1 VRTLLVDDERL
12 ARDGLRRLL
21 KPHEDVVIIGEAQ
34 NAQEAS
40 QKIQR
45 LDPDLV
51 FLDIEMPRQNGLQ
64 LLENL
69 ADVPLVV
76 FTTAYHEHAVR
87 AFDLSAI
94 DFLVKPIVPDRL
106 TAAINKVRK
115 VFAASGNG
123 SPHRRRQV
131 FLRDGKRCWIVMV
144 ESIRLLESVGN
155 YTRVHFADSSPLI
168 CKSLNALEHQLDPA
182 LFFRASRSHII
193 NLHEVKSLDEESR
206 GGLVATLTGGYQ
218 VTMTRRQS
226 RRLRGL
232 LSL

>member
-1 VRTLLVDDERL
+1 LRALLIDDERL

-21 KPHEDVVIIGEAQ
+21 KPHEDVEIIGEAQ

-45 LDPDLV
+45 LEPDLV
-51 FLDIEMPRQNGLQ
+51 FLDIEMPRLNGLQ

-69 ADVPLVV
+69 EDVPLVV
-76 FTTAYHEHAVR
+76 FTTAYHEYAAR
-87 AFDLSAI
+87 AFDVCAV

-106 TAAINKVRK
+106 TAAMNKVRK
-115 VFAASGNG
+115 AFAATGGGPN
-123 SPHRRRQV
+123 RRRQV

-144 ESIRLLESVGN
+144 EEIRLLESVGN
-155 YTRVHFADSSPLI
+155 YTRVHFAENSPLI

-206 GGLVATLTGGYQ
+206 GGLVATLSGGYQ

>member
-1 VRTLLVDDERL
+1 MKTLLVDDERL

-21 KPHEDVVIIGEAQ
+21 KPHEDVVIIGEAH

-40 QKIQR
+40 LKIQR
-45 LDPDLV
+45 LEPDLV
-51 FLDIEMPRQNGLQ
+51 FLDVEMPRQNGLE

-69 ADVPLVV
+69 EDVPLVV
-76 FTTAYHEHAVR
+76 FTTAYHEYAVR
-87 AFDLSAI
+87 AFDLSAV

-106 TAAINKVRK
+106 SAAINKVRK
-115 VFAASGNG
+115 VFAATGG
-123 SPHRRRQV
+123 GPTRRRQV

-144 ESIRLLESVGN
+144 EDIRLLESVGN
-155 YTRVHFADSSPLI
+155 YTRVYFADYSPLI

-182 LFFRASRSHII
+182 LFFRASRSHMI
-193 NLHEVKSLDEESR
+193 NLHEVKALNEESR